1 MADVVET
8 RIPVEQLQMGMY
20 INRLDRDWVGTPFPF
35 QGFHLTSKDQHASLR
50 KLCLHVFID
59 VERQLSPQALQRGI
73 GEHLAPIRGNARYL
87 NRTSLDDEAPNARK
101 ASDDALA
108 FAERMITDARAGR
121 KLSAQQVQDAVGP
134 IVQSVL
140 RNADAFLWISSLLR
154 RDSYLYSH
162 AVNCSALCAAIGRHM
177 GFVEDALIHLAT
189 GGMLL
194 DIGKSAL
201 AESLLNSAEPLRAD
215 DLAAVRAHVQASLK
229 IMDDAGI
236 HNSAVRDMV
245 LTHHERIDG
254 SGYPERLTMTNIPLF
269 GRIAAVI
276 DSYDAMTSERPYRQA
291 VSRHEALQQL
301 YRAHQ
306 TLYQSEVVEQFLQC
320 LGVYPTGSLVE
331 LSNGKVGIVM
341 EQNQAR
347 RLQPRLLLLLD
358 ANKERYARFPEID
371 LLQHA
376 QVNPQQPIRIV
387 AALEPNAYG
396 LDPRALYLA

>member
-1 MADVVET
+1 MADVVEI

-35 QGFHLTSKDQHASLR
+35 QGFHLTSKEQHATLR
-50 KLCLHVFID
+50 KLCLYVFVD
-59 VERQLSPQALQRGI
+59 VERQLPPEALKRGI
-73 GEHLAPIRGNARYL
+73 GDYVAPIRGNARYV
-87 NRTSLDDEAPNARK
+87 NRASLTDEAPNARR
-101 ASDDALA
+101 ANDDARA

-121 KLSAQQVQDAVGP
+121 KLSAQQVQDAVEP

-140 RNADAFLWISSLLR
+140 RNADAFLWISSLLS

-162 AVNCSALCAAIGRHM
+162 AVNCSALCAAMGRHM
-177 GFVEDALIHLAT
+177 GFTEDALVHLAT

-194 DIGKSAL
+194 DIGKAGVP
-201 AESLLNSAEPLRAD
+201 EDLLNSAESLSPD
-215 DLAAVRAHVQASLK
+215 DLPRVRAHVQVSLK
-229 IMDDAGI
+229 IMDEAGI
-236 HNSAVRDMV
+236 HNPVVRDMV

-254 SGYPERLTMTNIPLF
+254 SGYPDGLTLTNIPLF

-276 DSYDAMTSERPYRQA
+276 DSYDAMTSERPYRPA

-301 YRAHQ
+301 YRAHE

-376 QVNPQQPIRIV
+376 QAHPDQPIRIV
-387 AALEPNAYG
+387 SALEPNAYG
-396 LDPRALYLA
+396 LDPRALYLV

>member
-1 MADVVET
+1 MVDVVET
-8 RIPVEQLQMGMY
+8 RIPVEQLKMGMY
-20 INRLDRDWVGTPFPF
+20 VNRLDRDWVGTPFPF
-35 QGFHLTSKDQHASLR
+35 QGFHLTSAEQFTTLR
-50 KLCLHVFID
+50 KLCLYVFID
-59 VERQLSPQALQRGI
+59 VERQLAPDALQRGV
-73 GEHLAPIRGNARYL
+73 GEHLAPIRGSARYVNRATL
-87 NRTSLDDEAPNARK
+87 NDEAPNARR
-101 ASDDALA
+101 ANDDARA
-108 FAERMITDARAGR
+108 FAERMISDARAGR
-121 KLSAQQVQDAVGP
+121 KLSAQQVQDAVEP

-140 RNADAFLWISSLLR
+140 RNADAFLWISSLLS

-162 AVNCSALCAAIGRHM
+162 AVNCSALCAAMGRHM
-177 GFVEDALIHLAT
+177 GFAEDALIHLAT

-194 DIGKSAL
+194 DIGKSSIP
-201 AESLLNSAEPLRAD
+201 EELLNSAESLRKD
-215 DLAAVRAHVQASLK
+215 DLEVVRAHVAASLQ

-236 HNSAVRDMV
+236 SNAVVRDMV

-254 SGYPERLTMTNIPLF
+254 SGYPDGLALNRIPLF

-276 DSYDAMTSERPYRQA
+276 DSYDAMTSERPYRSA

-301 YRAHQ
+301 YRAHE

-358 ANKERYARFPEID
+358 ANKELYTRFPEID

-376 QVNPQQPIRIV
+376 TEQPEHPIRIV
-387 AALEPNAYG
+387 SALEPSAYG
-396 LDPRALYLA
+396 LDPRTLYLA